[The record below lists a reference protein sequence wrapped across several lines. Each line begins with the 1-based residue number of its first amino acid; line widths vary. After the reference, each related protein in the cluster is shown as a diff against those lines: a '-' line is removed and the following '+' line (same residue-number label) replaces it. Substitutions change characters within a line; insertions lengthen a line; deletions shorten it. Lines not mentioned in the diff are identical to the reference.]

1 VDHYLLAALYGRLY
15 GSLAAENRRLE
26 HMEYALRRLD
36 KTIAR
41 PAIKHN
47 APRQEEIVE
56 EIEVILSS
64 ERAFADRRKNR

>member
-1 VDHYLLAALYGRLY
+1 
-15 GSLAAENRRLE
+15 
-26 HMEYALRRLD
+26 MEYALRRLD